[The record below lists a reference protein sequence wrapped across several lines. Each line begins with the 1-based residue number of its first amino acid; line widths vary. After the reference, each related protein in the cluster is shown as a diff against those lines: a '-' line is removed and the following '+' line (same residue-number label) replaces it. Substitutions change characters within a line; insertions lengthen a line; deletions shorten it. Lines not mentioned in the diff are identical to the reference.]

1 MPKPR
6 SDALAPVPREPWWR
20 AEAPRKA
27 IHLSFILLPLVYLHG
42 WLPWPRTRGEW
53 EVFLIALV
61 LGAMAVDLMRL
72 HDRRVR
78 RFFGRFLGGM
88 IREHERFNL
97 LGSTY
102 LLLAAL
108 LAIELFS
115 PAVAAAA
122 IGYTVL
128 GDGLAALVGKAVG
141 RLRFFSK
148 TLEGAAAG
156 LVGCLV
162 WAAYLAATG
171 RLSWEVA
178 VAGALVASLVE
189 FLPIPLDDNLGMTLF
204 AGYTMK
210 LLGG

>member
-1 MPKPR
+1 MPKPP
-6 SDALAPVPREPWWR
+6 SDLPVPAPRVPWWQ

-27 IHLSFILLPLVYLHG
+27 IHLSFLLLPLVYLHG
-42 WLPWPRTRGEW
+42 LLPWPVTRGQW
-53 EVFLIALV
+53 RLLLISLV
-61 LGAMAVDLMRL
+61 LVAMAVDLMRL

-88 IREHERFNL
+88 IRPHERFNL

-128 GDGLAALVGKAVG
+128 GDGLAALGGKAFG
-141 RLRFFSK
+141 RHRFFSK
-148 TLEGAAAG
+148 TLEGAGAG
-156 LVGCLV
+156 LAGCVV
-162 WAAYLAATG
+162 WGAYLASG
-171 RLSWEVA
+171 GWLGWEVA
-178 VAGALVASLVE
+178 LAGALVASLVE

-204 AGYTMK
+204 AGYAMK